1 MYARVPKEMCLI
13 LETSYCSE
21 CEVSRQLN
29 VEGVVGA
36 TRLRA
41 TGYEC
46 YAATGYADLISK

>member
-1 MYARVPKEMCLI
+1 MYARVPEEMCLI